1 MSVGMVNTR
10 NMMLIT
16 ISITVVDATF
26 TQRHQKLVTETPQY
40 QLPYF
45 RKSVLQTR
53 IYIKLWMI
61 LLKLSSS

>member
-1 MSVGMVNTR
+1 MVNTR

-53 IYIKLWMI
+53 IYIKL
-61 LLKLSSS
+61 